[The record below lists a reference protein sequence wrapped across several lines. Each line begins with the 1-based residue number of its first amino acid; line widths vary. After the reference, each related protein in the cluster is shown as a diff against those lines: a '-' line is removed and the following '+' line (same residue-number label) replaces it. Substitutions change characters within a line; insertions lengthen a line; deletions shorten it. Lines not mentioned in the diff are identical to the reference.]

1 MLQFFLFLKSRH
13 VLFQSNDTMTQI
25 NYVLYLLSLSIVAT
39 SVVKVTNNDL
49 MILRRACCT
58 PPSPPPPSNYFRFH
72 QGIPWWFLR
81 PMLLTSNTLYPSV
94 SGVHPSSISAFL
106 YWSCHVSA
114 HKCSCLYFCH
124 HVGGL
129 YIHTDTSAVF
139 MLQENTEFYC
149 SSSTLPLAL
158 AIVRIRLDM
167 TSVILSCSVM
177 VTSEWSWSVSQF
189 PKAH

>member
-81 PMLLTSNTLYPSV
+81 PMLLTSNTLPICIWCSPIIHL
-94 SGVHPSSISAFL
+94 SFPLLKLPCLSTQMLMSLFLPPRWWLVHPYRYIR
-106 YWSCHVSA
+106 
-114 HKCSCLYFCH
+114 CLHASGKQSFI
-124 HVGGL
+124 V
-129 YIHTDTSAVF
+129 
-139 MLQENTEFYC
+139 
-149 SSSTLPLAL
+149 PLL
-158 AIVRIRLDM
+158 LC
-167 TSVILSCSVM
+167 LLL
-177 VTSEWSWSVSQF
+177 
-189 PKAH
+189 